1 LKVAFRF
8 SRPFFYAVIL
18 TLAISYCASMSGQNS
33 FNSARAESYVSIVNP
48 ETYVVRPGDRFRIDF
63 WDGSTK
69 AMDIIVTPEGS
80 LLLPSIGAL
89 KVGNLTLTEA
99 KAKLENLINRFYSET
114 DFTVSLV
121 GVRPVKVLVM
131 GGIKNPGLYDG
142 NAFSRVS
149 EMIGKA
155 GGFVDGAS
163 RRRIRLFGYGED
175 HLIDILR
182 FERSGDLD
190 ANPSVY
196 SGDKILVPLVNDSS
210 SFIHISGEVILP
222 GSFEFVEG
230 DRLGSVIEL
239 AMGLTGLESDS
250 VYIYRKSGDYLKP
263 IVKSITELTFPI
275 KEGDKIIIGRRPDV
289 YSTDYFSIVGEIK
302 EPGRYPYQTGLNL
315 KQAILNAG
323 GLAPKADIFSLAIFR
338 KFEFMRPGEN
348 IEQLKAFSPNNLS
361 LGGNN
366 EPVSLKID
374 GSFPEHLDAI
384 SVEPGDSII
393 IPPKTGLVGIYGMVN
408 RPGTI
413 GIEGYEKAS
422 DLIKKA
428 GGFSR
433 EAYKKAV
440 VVIRK
445 SSGMKIIA
453 APNID
458 IFDGDTVIIE
468 EEKGRRNLWEK
479 LRDFSLILGGA
490 SLVYLAVDNMTD

>member
-1 LKVAFRF
+1 MKLALRF

-18 TLAISYCASMSGQNS
+18 ILAISFCASMSELNG
-33 FNSARAESYVSIVNP
+33 FNTAGAESYVSIVDP

-63 WDGSTK
+63 WGGSTN
-69 AMDIIVTPEGS
+69 AIDIIVTPEGS

-89 KVGNLTLTEA
+89 KVGNMTLTEA
-99 KAKLENLINRFYSET
+99 KAKLEKLIARFYSEA

-131 GGIKNPGLYDG
+131 GGVRNPGLYDG

-149 EMIGKA
+149 EMIEKA

-175 HLIDILR
+175 HLVDILQ

-196 SGDKILVPLVNDSS
+196 SGDKILVPLVSDSS
-210 SFIHISGEVILP
+210 SFVHISGEVILP

-250 VYIYRKSGDYLKP
+250 VYIYRKSGNTMQP
-263 IVKSITELTFPI
+263 IVKPITALTFPVQ
-275 KEGDKIIIGRRPDV
+275 EGDKIIIGRRADA
-289 YSTDYFSIVGEIK
+289 YSADYFSIVGEIK
-302 EPGRYPYQTGLNL
+302 EPGRYPYQMGLNL
-315 KQAILNAG
+315 KQAIQNTG
-323 GLAPKADIFSLAIFR
+323 GLTTKADIFSLAIFR
-338 KFEFMRPGEN
+338 RFEFMRPGEN
-348 IEQLKAFSPNNLS
+348 IEQLRTISPNNLS

-374 GSFPEHLDAI
+374 RSFPEHLDAI

-393 IPPKTGLVGIYGMVN
+393 IPAKTGLVGIYGMVV

-413 GIEGYEKAS
+413 AIEGYAKAS

-433 EAYKKAV
+433 VAYKKV
-440 VVIRK
+440 VTVIRK
-445 SSGMKIIA
+445 SSGMKIVA

-458 IFDGDTVIIE
+458 IFDGDTIIIE
-468 EEKGRRNLWEK
+468 KEKDRRSLWEK